1 MIGCRK
7 RLCKGTGVR
16 FADPPWNELSM
27 EWYKLDA
34 QVPADHLARA
44 VLEAMK
50 CLDLTPLFALYSGA
64 GSLPIRPDLMLRVVL
79 IEMRLGRPQPCDWFR
94 DARENTVLQW
104 AAFGIRPSRT
114 CWYDFADRIAP
125 LLDAWNATV
134 LKVAKEHGVTRAER
148 GSLDGSF
155 VAANAS
161 RHHLLNEK
169 TLGQRLTELE
179 KACQADEEDRPAWEV
194 PSWMAKNPG
203 TRQSQR
209 RRYLQA
215 AERLVELHAV
225 NDRQEAKQRRK
236 REKVV
241 VSASDPATA
250 LGRDKYNVFRP
261 LYNLQLLRDL
271 DSPLYLAYQVF
282 AQTTD
287 AGTLRPLIQR
297 SKALTG
303 VSLKTVLVDAGYVN
317 ACALALCDQAGI
329 TLYGPWR
336 ENDYSKAVKE
346 GKKPRPLGKEHF
358 CWVPEQNM
366 YRCPEGHP
374 MPHIGV
380 QKRRRADDQINVMH
394 SYGCAPKD
402 CSACPR
408 QPTCCS
414 NPKRGRSVKRS
425 AYEDLVEAHRT
436 RMATPEAKAIYKLRK
451 QTVELAFADLKEHR
465 SLRRFSGRG
474 PLRAER
480 QVGLA
485 VLVHNLLVGHRAT
498 WLPHADEANVENAEE
513 ITT

>member
-7 RLCKGTGVR
+7 RPRKGHEVV
-16 FADPPWNELSM
+16 FAASPWNEFSE
-27 EWYKLDA
+27 EWLRLDA
-34 QVPADHLARA
+34 EVPAGHLAREVA
-44 VLEAMK
+44 EAMK
-50 CLDLTPLFALYSGA
+50 HLDLSPLFALYLGV
-64 GSLPIRPDLMLRVVL
+64 GSLPIRPDLMLKVVL
-79 IEMRLGRPQPCDWFR
+79 IEMRLGRSRPSQWFR
-94 DARENTVLQW
+94 DTRESLVLQW
-104 AAFGIRPSRT
+104 AGFGIRPSRT
-114 CWYDFADRIAP
+114 CWYEFADRIAP
-125 LLDAWNATV
+125 LLDTWNATV
-134 LKVAKEHGVTRAER
+134 LKVAKERGVTRAER

-169 TLGQRLTELE
+169 TLGQHLMELE
-179 KACQADEEDRPAWEV
+179 KICQADEANQPPQEV

-209 RRYLQA
+209 QRYLQA

-241 VSASDPATA
+241 VSVSDPAAA
-250 LGRDKYNVFRP
+250 LGRDKHNVFRP

-287 AGTLRPLIQR
+287 AGTFRPLAQR
-297 SKALTG
+297 SKTLTG
-303 VSLKTVLVDAGYVN
+303 VSLTTLLVDAGYVTT
-317 ACALALCDQAGI
+317 CTLALCQPLGI

-336 ENDYSKAVKE
+336 ENDYSKAATN

-358 CWVPEQNM
+358 HWDAEQNM

-374 MPHIGV
+374 MPHIGI
-380 QKRRRADDQINVMH
+380 QRRRQADDQINVMH
-394 SYGCAPKD
+394 SYCCAATN

-408 QPTCCS
+408 QPSCCF

-425 AYEDLVEAHRT
+425 EHEDLIEAHRM
-436 RMATPEAKAIYKLRK
+436 RMATPEAKALYKLRK
-451 QTVELAFADLKEHR
+451 QTIELAFADLKEHR
-465 SLRRFSGRG
+465 SLRQFSGRG
-474 PLRAER
+474 LVRTQR
-480 QVGLA
+480 QVGLV
-485 VLVHNLLVGHRAT
+485 VLVHNLLVIHRAS
-498 WLPHADEANVENAEE
+498 PPQHAGTAAVETPEE
-513 ITT
+513 IMT

>member
-7 RLCKGTGVR
+7 RLHKGPAVC

-27 EWYKLDA
+27 EWLKLEA
-34 QVPADHLARA
+34 QVPTDHLARD

-50 CLDLTPLFALYSGA
+50 DLDLTPLYDLYSGV

-79 IEMRLGRPQPCDWFR
+79 IEVRLGRSRPCDWFR
-94 DARENTVLQW
+94 DARENVVLQW

-114 CWYDFADRIAP
+114 CWYDFADRIVP

-134 LKVAKEHGVTRAER
+134 LKVAKERGVTRAER

-161 RHHLLNEK
+161 RHRLLNEK

-179 KACQADEEDRPAWEV
+179 KTCQADEANQPPQEV
-194 PSWMAKNPG
+194 PGWMAKNPG
-203 TRQSQR
+203 TRPSQR
-209 RRYLQA
+209 KRYLQA

-225 NDRQEAKQRRK
+225 NDRQAAKQRRK

-241 VSASDPATA
+241 VSVSDPAAA

-287 AGTLRPLIQR
+287 AGTVRPLVQR
-297 SKALTG
+297 SKTLTG
-303 VSLKTVLVDAGYVN
+303 VSLTTLLVDAGYVTT
-317 ACALALCDQAGI
+317 CTLALCQQLDI

-336 ENDYSKAVKE
+336 ENDYSKAAKK

-358 CWVPEQNM
+358 QWDAEHNM

-374 MPHIGV
+374 MPQIGI
-380 QKRRRADDQINVMH
+380 QRRHQADDQVNVMY
-394 SYGCAPKD
+394 SYLCSAED

-408 QPTCCS
+408 QPSCCA

-425 AYEDLVEAHRT
+425 EHEGLIEAHRM
-436 RMATPEAKAIYKLRK
+436 RMAAPETKALYKLRK
-451 QTVELAFADLKEHR
+451 QTIELAFADLKQHR
-465 SLRRFSGRG
+465 SLRQFSGRG
-474 PLRAER
+474 LVRTQR
-480 QVGLA
+480 QVALA
-485 VLVHNLLVGHRAT
+485 VLVHNLLVTHRASPPQHT
-498 WLPHADEANVENAEE
+498 GTAAVETPEE
-513 ITT
+513 IMT

>member
-7 RLCKGTGVR
+7 RLRKGTEVR
-16 FADPPWNELSM
+16 FADTPWNELSL
-27 EWYKLDA
+27 EWLKLDE
-34 QVPADHLARA
+34 QVPAEHLARG
-44 VLEAMK
+44 VLEAMEP
-50 CLDLTPLFALYSGA
+50 LDLTPLFTLYSGV

-79 IEMRLGRPQPCDWFR
+79 IEMQLGRSQPCDWFR
-94 DARENTVLQW
+94 DARENVVLQW

-134 LKVAKEHGVTRAER
+134 LKVAKERGVTRAER

-169 TLGQRLTELE
+169 TLGQHMAELE
-179 KACQADEEDRPAWEV
+179 KTCQADEANQPPQEV

-209 RRYLQA
+209 QRYRQA

-241 VSASDPATA
+241 VSVSDPAAA

-287 AGTLRPLIQR
+287 AGTFRPLAQR
-297 SKALTG
+297 STTLTG
-303 VSLKTVLVDAGYVN
+303 VSLTTLLVDAGYVTT
-317 ACALALCDQAGI
+317 CTLALSQQLGI

-336 ENDYSKAVKE
+336 ENDYSKAAAK

-358 CWVPEQNM
+358 HWDAAQNM

-374 MPHIGV
+374 MPHIGI
-380 QKRRRADDQINVMH
+380 QRRRQADDQINVMH
-394 SYGCAPKD
+394 SYCCAAKN

-408 QPTCCS
+408 QPNCCS

-425 AYEDLVEAHRT
+425 EHEDLIEAHRM
-436 RMATPEAKAIYKLRK
+436 RMATPNAKAIYKMRK

-465 SLRRFSGRG
+465 SLRQFSGRG
-474 PLRAER
+474 LARAQR

-485 VLVHNLLVGHRAT
+485 VLVHNLLVIHRASPPQHLGT
-498 WLPHADEANVENAEE
+498 AAVETPEE
-513 ITT
+513 IMT